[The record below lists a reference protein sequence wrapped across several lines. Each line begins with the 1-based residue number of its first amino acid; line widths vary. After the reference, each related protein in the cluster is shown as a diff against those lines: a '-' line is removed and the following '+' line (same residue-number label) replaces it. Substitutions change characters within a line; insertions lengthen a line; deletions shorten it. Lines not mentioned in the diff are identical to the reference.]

1 MGLKGT
7 KAMFALAKAEAI
19 RKDVRTIGTEYGG
32 KLYAGYGL
40 TQNEISNL
48 FLLESFTREATIRK
62 YEQIWQQCG
71 WTVRA
76 ANGFLFF
83 ILDEIEDKAAIRNL
97 KDASKDLAEQGNPD
111 CIFVTSEVS
120 A

>member
-7 KAMFALAKAEAI
+7 KAMFTLAKAKAI
-19 RKDVRTIGTEYGG
+19 SLDVRTISTEYGG
-32 KLYAGYGL
+32 RLYAGYGL
-40 TQNEISNL
+40 TQNELSNV
-48 FLLESFTREATIRK
+48 FFLESFTRESTIRK
-62 YEQIWQQCG
+62 YEQIWQRCG
-71 WTVRA
+71 WIVPA

-83 ILDEIEDKAAIRNL
+83 ILDENDDEAAIRNL
-97 KDASKDLAEQGNPD
+97 EDAGKDLAEQGNPD